1 MKKLTIGVVVQ
12 VFMEIIISIPI
23 AVIKMLNVW
32 YFVI

>member
-1 MKKLTIGVVVQ
+1 MKKLTIGVVGQ